1 MRNFDYITNPAKLLT
16 PEIVQMVGS
25 IHEHKGKQELFLEA
39 NIDELKTLLEVTLI
53 QSTGASN
60 RIEGIFTSDKRLE
73 ELVSQKAEPRNRSE
87 QEIAGYRE
95 VLATIHESYEYIT
108 PRPNII
114 LQLHRDLYSYSQGN
128 IGGTY
133 KNSDNVIAETDAEGH
148 QKARFI
154 PVPAFQTA
162 EAIDELCARFL
173 EAWEADRIDKLVL
186 IPMFI
191 LDFLCIHPF
200 NDGNGR
206 MSRLLTLLLLYRAG
220 YIVGKYISIEKL
232 IEESKETY
240 YEALQQS
247 SQKWHEEANDYAPFV
262 RYTLGVVAAAYRDF
276 STRVQ
281 ALAASDMSK
290 PDRIREI
297 IKGTIGKITKA
308 EIIEQC
314 PDISQITVQRTLADL
329 QKSGEILK
337 LSGGRYAA
345 YIWNTEKL

>member
-39 NIDELKTLLEVTLI
+39 NIDELKTLLEITLI

-108 PRPNII
+108 PKPNII

-128 IGGTY
+128 IGDTY
-133 KNSDNVIAETDAEGH
+133 KNSDNVIAETDAEEH

-173 EAWEADRIDKLVL
+173 EAWEANLIDKLIL

-206 MSRLLTLLLLYRAG
+206 MSRLLTLLLFYKAG
-220 YIVGKYISIEKL
+220 YIVGKYVSMEMLIEKT
-232 IEESKETY
+232 KETY
-240 YEALQQS
+240 YEALQAS
-247 SQKWHEEANDYAPFV
+247 SVGWHEGENSYEPFV
-262 RYTLGVVAAAYRDF
+262 KYYLGIMLKAYNEF
-276 STRVQ
+276 ENRVEH
-281 ALAASDMSK
+281 LKYHNLSK
-290 PDRIREI
+290 PDRIKAVI
-297 IKGTIGKITKA
+297 DNKVGKITKK
-308 EIIEQC
+308 EIMELC
-314 PDISQITVQRTLADL
+314 PDISKVTVERTLTDL
-329 QKSGEILK
+329 VKSG
-337 LSGGRYAA
+337 
-345 YIWNTEKL
+345 YIAKVGAGPSTGYVHI

>member
-108 PRPNII
+108 PKPNII

-128 IGGTY
+128 IGDTY
-133 KNSDNVIAETDAEGH
+133 KNSDNVIAETDAEEH

-173 EAWEADRIDKLVL
+173 EAWEANLIDKLIL

-200 NDGNGR
+200 NNGNGR
-206 MSRLLTLLLLYRAG
+206 MSRLLTLLLFYKAG
-220 YIVGKYISIEKL
+220 YIVGKYVSMEMLIEKT
-232 IEESKETY
+232 KETY
-240 YEALQQS
+240 YEALQAS
-247 SQKWHEEANDYAPFV
+247 SVGWHEGENSYEPFV
-262 RYTLGVVAAAYRDF
+262 KYYLGIMLKAYNEF
-276 STRVQ
+276 ENRVEH
-281 ALAASDMSK
+281 LKYHNLSK
-290 PDRIREI
+290 PDRIKAVI
-297 IKGTIGKITKA
+297 DNKVGKITKK
-308 EIIEQC
+308 EIMELC
-314 PDISQITVQRTLADL
+314 PDISKVTVERTLTDL
-329 QKSGEILK
+329 VKSG
-337 LSGGRYAA
+337 
-345 YIWNTEKL
+345 YIAKVGAGPSTGYVRI